1 MMRVLRLKACLRA
14 HRASLIALTL
24 SLALHTIAT
33 IGTPVWF
40 DVEREPAVA
49 HFNAVLTPSVTLES
63 TELAVRAKPLPARAA
78 SRIAHRRLRRPADP
92 LKSDTA
98 FIAPE
103 NAIAIEQP
111 ATPGQGEARTTDGDL
126 DGTGTDA
133 PVTTVTERSG
143 ASGVKELAPVLTEN
157 PTLATRP
164 VPVPETAPMAALP
177 SRVSISYNATS
188 SIADG
193 VAHYSWKRTGEKYTF
208 ESTIQASGFFAEM
221 FAGTLTQYSVG
232 FVTANGIS
240 PTHFTI
246 RRGDREAETV
256 EFQPATKEVKLSRGA
271 ESRQVAMPP
280 NLQDTQSF
288 LFQLA
293 IEAVKLKTAEDKLTI
308 FVTNARGINRYTFRK
323 AGESSV
329 DTRFG
334 TVETVHLVREISEPS
349 DGYEVWLS
357 PQHHYLPIK
366 LKFFLGRFP
375 AELIATTLTSTP

>member
-1 MMRVLRLKACLRA
+1 MMTRFLRLKTWLRA
-14 HRASLIALTL
+14 HRASLIAL
-24 SLALHTIAT
+24 SFSFALHTLAT
-33 IGTPVWF
+33 VGTPVWL
-40 DVEREPAVA
+40 DAGHKPEVA
-49 HFNAVLTPSVTLES
+49 HFNAVLIPSTKLES
-63 TELAVRAKPLPARAA
+63 AELVVRAKPLPAGVVPRTVP
-78 SRIAHRRLRRPADP
+78 RRLRRAAGPP
-92 LKSDTA
+92 KSEAA

-103 NAIAIEQP
+103 NAIAVEEP
-111 ATPGQGEARTTDGDL
+111 PGPSQDNARTAEQGADVKGA
-126 DGTGTDA
+126 DA
-133 PVTTVTERSG
+133 PVTTAAG
-143 ASGVKELAPVLTEN
+143 PFDAPIGPELAPVAIEN
-157 PTLATRP
+157 PALAT
-164 VPVPETAPMAALP
+164 VPVPETAPMAPLP

-193 VAHYSWKRTGEKYTF
+193 VAHYTWRRTGEKYSF

-232 FVTANGIS
+232 SVTANGIA
-240 PTHFTI
+240 PTQFTI

-293 IEAVKLKTAEDKLTI
+293 IEAVKLKSAEDRLTI
-308 FVTNARGINRYTFRK
+308 FVTNARGINRYTFK
-323 AGESSV
+323 KVGESTLE
-329 DTRFG
+329 TRFG
-334 TVETVHLVREISEPS
+334 TVETIHLVREISDPS

-366 LKFFLGRFP
+366 LKFFVGRFP
-375 AELIATTLTSTP
+375 AELIATTLSSTP

>member
-1 MMRVLRLKACLRA
+1 MKTWMRA
-14 HRASLIALTL
+14 HRIPLIALTL
-24 SLALHTIAT
+24 SFALHTLAT
-33 IGTPVWF
+33 VGTPAWF
-40 DVEREPAVA
+40 GVKHKPEVV
-49 HFNAVLTPSVTLES
+49 HFNAVLIPSTILES
-63 TELAVRAKPLPARAA
+63 AAWVVRAKPLPAGAVARAVP
-78 SRIAHRRLRRPADP
+78 RRLRRAASPQ
-92 LKSDTA
+92 KSEAA

-103 NAIAIEQP
+103 NAIAVEGPPAPGQDNARTAEGGADGKGADAP
-111 ATPGQGEARTTDGDL
+111 ATTA
-126 DGTGTDA
+126 TGPLDA
-133 PVTTVTERSG
+133 PVG
-143 ASGVKELAPVLTEN
+143 PELAPVPIEN
-157 PTLATRP
+157 PVLAA
-164 VPVPETAPMAALP
+164 VPATAPMVPLP

-193 VAHYSWKRTGEKYTF
+193 VAHYSWRRTGEKYTF

-232 FVTANGIS
+232 LVTANGIS

-246 RRGDREAETV
+246 RRGDREAETA

-293 IEAVKLKTAEDKLTI
+293 IEAVKLKTAEDRLTI
-308 FVTNARGINRYTFRK
+308 SVTNARGINRFTFRK

-334 TVETVHLVREISEPS
+334 TVETVHLIREISEPS